1 MRAMLWVGGL
11 VVTLAAVVG
20 ASRLW
25 AESKEKKSA
34 PRTRIAF
41 FNLTYVVKNYDQY
54 QQFNEEIKKVIEPY
68 QKRDAELR
76 ERLEELR
83 RQAEGSSLVPAKG
96 EDRDEKS
103 RKEELE
109 EEGRKIQR
117 RIEDNA
123 AKIKKEAS
131 KRSDD
136 EMKIIYAAVV
146 EVARRYATANGIDL
160 VLQYNDAVTQDDLV
174 SPKNIARKLNTGAFM
189 PVYWDE
195 SMDIS
200 LDLVAML
207 NQKSRKK

>member
-1 MRAMLWVGGL
+1 MRSVLWIGG
-11 VVTLAAVVG
+11 VVVALAAVLG

-68 QKRDAELR
+68 RKRDAELR

-83 RQAEGSSLVPAKG
+83 RQAESPSLVPTKG
-96 EDRDEKS
+96 EDRDEKP
-103 RKEELE
+103 KKDELE
-109 EEGRKIQR
+109 DEAREIQR
-117 RIEDNA
+117 KLEDNA

-136 EMKIIYAAVV
+136 EMKIIYTAVV
-146 EVARRYATANGIDL
+146 EAARRYATANGIDL
-160 VLQYNDAVTQDDLV
+160 VLHYNDAVTQDNMV
-174 SPKNIARKLNTGAFM
+174 SPANIARKLNTGAFM

-200 LDLVAML
+200 LDIVAML

>member
-1 MRAMLWVGGL
+1 MRAMLWGGGL